1 MRERDHSD
9 SASTYELLRS
19 IAESQVEKELAQERA
34 KSRKRARRK
43 RRQSTKRRK
52 RTKRTPFDPLL
63 AAGIGN
69 SRFSP
74 NWPSEFR
81 GLWPRGI
88 RIARQLG
95 RFGSNGLS
103 TRPASPQFGQH
114 RHQLRF
120 PYRQPLGRR
129 PIFGLFFCGKRRTHQ
144 PHCFARDLRRRSLH
158 FHELASRLRPT
169 TGAGAG
175 VAGYI
180 VRANNL
186 LRLS

>member
-52 RTKRTPFDPLL
+52 RTKRTPFDLLL

-103 TRPASPQFGQH
+103 TRPASPSSASTGTNCVF
-114 RHQLRF
+114 
-120 PYRQPLGRR
+120 
-129 PIFGLFFCGKRRTHQ
+129 RT
-144 PHCFARDLRRRSLH
+144 
-158 FHELASRLRPT
+158 ASRSA
-169 TGAGAG
+169 AGASLACFCAANG
-175 VAGYI
+175 API
-180 VRANNL
+180 SRTASRAI
-186 LRLS
+186 